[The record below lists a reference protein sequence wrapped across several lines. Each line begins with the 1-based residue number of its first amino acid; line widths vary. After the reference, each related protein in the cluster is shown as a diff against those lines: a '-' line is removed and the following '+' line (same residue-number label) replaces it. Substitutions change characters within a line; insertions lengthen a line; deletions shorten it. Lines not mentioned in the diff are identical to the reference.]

1 MYYKIVEKFGP
12 EDGDNWKKYIDWRGL
27 SLIKF
32 DSVDGILRP
41 DLFEPDS
48 KDDWQNSV
56 NEDYKLSLIT
66 NLEYAKSG
74 QNRYDN
80 SILVGVDIDINEG
93 YAPGTGFVGFDII
106 DG

>member
-48 KDDWQNSV
+48 TDDKELIDNHVMS
-56 NEDYKLSLIT
+56 NGLIEDLKRAFQIR
-66 NLEYAKSG
+66 N
-74 QNRYDN
+74 
-80 SILVGVDIDINEG
+80 ILRENYSEDSHAEDCEVWAIYEVETL
-93 YAPGTGFVGFDII
+93 P
-106 DG
+106 